1 MSKQSVRIF
10 EEMPLIHFKPTKIMT
25 EQNALVSKELSA
37 AGVPS
42 EITPEL
48 IELDHYRITS
58 DSNLPE
64 EEFMMELFGKKCFPR
79 KDLTTFT
86 GPAKSG
92 KTFWT
97 SILMACCAKA
107 ADSERKV
114 LELQRIREEPL
125 KVMWYDTEQ
134 SRQTTKNI
142 LANRIFK
149 MSDTDGQE
157 AELNQLFYVFNVRS
171 LTCQERVE
179 MLPIAIKAY
188 RPDIVIIDGIADLL
202 HDINDGPK
210 ATELIEQLLQ
220 LADEFNCNITT
231 IIHLNR
237 TGEKSNLRG
246 WIGTVMLQKSFEV
259 FVCEKLYGS
268 SVMSVEMSTS
278 RRSYLDKKLY
288 YQVDALGI
296 PYAIAK
302 PDIQPRNEKG
312 QFMSKDADKDK
323 SDNFNHEYLIDNPRS
338 EQGWEW
344 NLQKLFADAMA
355 GKAMAGSD
363 DMMAAVQR
371 LSNIR
376 QKQYYYK
383 VLSEAERKGIV
394 KKTYDRNGRIAI
406 VMPPR

>member
-1 MSKQSVRIF
+1 
-10 EEMPLIHFKPTKIMT
+10 MT
-25 EQNALVSKELSA
+25 EQKSLVLEELSY
-37 AGVPS
+37 AGEAS

-48 IELDHYRITS
+48 IELDQCRITS
-58 DSNLPE
+58 ESKLPDE
-64 EEFMMELFGKKCFPR
+64 DFMMELYGKKCFPR

-134 SRQTTKNI
+134 SKQTTKNI
-142 LANRIFK
+142 LANRIFR
-149 MSDTDGQE
+149 MSAENAEASDDTPQPTLDQ
-157 AELNQLFYVFNVRS
+157 QFFVFNVRA
-171 LTCQERVE
+171 LTCQERRE
-179 MLPIAIKAY
+179 KLPLAIKTY

-202 HDINDGPK
+202 PDINDGPK
-210 ATELIEQLLQ
+210 ATDLMEQLLQ
-220 LADEFNCNITT
+220 LADEYNCNITT

-246 WIGTVMLQKSFEV
+246 WLGSVMLQKSYEV
-259 FVCEKLYGS
+259 FVCEKLYGTPI
-268 SVMSVEMSTS
+268 MSVEMSTS
-278 RRSYLDKKLY
+278 RRNYLDEKLY
-288 YQVDALGI
+288 YKVNALGI
-296 PYAIAK
+296 PYAIDK
-302 PDIQPRNEKG
+302 PDIQPRNDKG
-312 QFMSKDADKDK
+312 QFTSKDADRTK
-323 SDNFNHEYLIDNPRS
+323 SNNFNHEYFIDCPQS

-344 NLQKLFADAMA
+344 NLPKLFSDAMS
-355 GKAMAGSD
+355 GRAMAGSD
-363 DMMAAVQR
+363 DLMAAVQR
-371 LSNIR
+371 LSNIK

-383 VLSEAERKGIV
+383 VLSEAENKGIV

-406 VMPPR
+406 IMPPR

>member
-1 MSKQSVRIF
+1 
-10 EEMPLIHFKPTKIMT
+10 MT
-25 EQNALVSKELSA
+25 EQKSLVLEELSY
-37 AGVPS
+37 AGEAS

-48 IELDHYRITS
+48 IELDQCRITS
-58 DSNLPE
+58 ESKLPDE
-64 EEFMMELFGKKCFPR
+64 DFMMELYGKKCFPR

-134 SRQTTKNI
+134 SKQTTKNI

-149 MSDTDGQE
+149 MSAENAE
-157 AELNQLFYVFNVRS
+157 ASGDSPQPTPLDQQFFVFNVRA
-171 LTCQERVE
+171 LTCQERRE
-179 MLPIAIKAY
+179 KLPLAIKTY

-202 HDINDGPK
+202 PDINDGPK
-210 ATELIEQLLQ
+210 ATDLMEQLLQ
-220 LADEFNCNITT
+220 LADEYNCNITT

-246 WIGTVMLQKSFEV
+246 WLGTVMLQKSYEV
-259 FVCEKLYGS
+259 FVCEKLYGTPI
-268 SVMSVEMSTS
+268 MSVEMSTS
-278 RRSYLDKKLY
+278 RRNYLDEKLY
-288 YQVDALGI
+288 YKVDALGI
-296 PYAIAK
+296 PYIIDK
-302 PDIQPRNEKG
+302 PDIQPRNDKG
-312 QFMSKDADKDK
+312 QFTSKDADRTK
-323 SDNFNHEYLIDNPRS
+323 SNNFNHEYFIDCPQS

-344 NLQKLFADAMA
+344 NLPKLFSDAMS
-355 GKAMAGSD
+355 GRAMAGSD
-363 DMMAAVQR
+363 DLMAAVQR
-371 LSNIR
+371 LSNIK

-383 VLSEAERKGIV
+383 VLSEAENKGIV

-406 VMPPR
+406 IMPPR

>member
-1 MSKQSVRIF
+1 
-10 EEMPLIHFKPTKIMT
+10 MT
-25 EQNALVSKELSA
+25 EQKSLVLEELSY
-37 AGVPS
+37 AGEAS

-48 IELDHYRITS
+48 IELDQCRITS
-58 DSNLPE
+58 ESKLPDE
-64 EEFMMELFGKKCFPR
+64 DFMMELYGKKCFPR

-134 SRQTTKNI
+134 SKQTTKNI

-149 MSDTDGQE
+149 MSAENAE
-157 AELNQLFYVFNVRS
+157 ASDDSPQPTPLDQQFFVFNVRA
-171 LTCQERVE
+171 LTCQERRE
-179 MLPIAIKAY
+179 KLPLAIKTY

-202 HDINDGPK
+202 PDINDGPK
-210 ATELIEQLLQ
+210 ATDLMEQLLQ
-220 LADEFNCNITT
+220 LADEYNCNITT

-246 WIGTVMLQKSFEV
+246 WLGSVMLQKSYEV
-259 FVCEKLYGS
+259 FVCEKLYGTPI
-268 SVMSVEMSTS
+268 MSVEMSTS
-278 RRSYLDKKLY
+278 RRNYLDEKLY
-288 YQVDALGI
+288 YKVDALGI
-296 PYAIAK
+296 PYIIDK
-302 PDIQPRNEKG
+302 PDIQTRNDKG
-312 QFMSKDADKDK
+312 QFTSKDTDRTK
-323 SDNFNHEYLIDNPRS
+323 SNNFNHEYFIDCPQS

-344 NLQKLFADAMA
+344 NLPKLFSDAMS
-355 GKAMAGSD
+355 GRAMAGSD
-363 DMMAAVQR
+363 DLMAAVQR
-371 LSNIR
+371 LSNIK

-383 VLSEAERKGIV
+383 VLSEAENKGIV

-406 VMPPR
+406 IMPPR

>member
-1 MSKQSVRIF
+1 
-10 EEMPLIHFKPTKIMT
+10 MT
-25 EQNALVSKELSA
+25 EQKSLVLEELSY
-37 AGVPS
+37 AGEAS

-48 IELDHYRITS
+48 IELDQCRITS
-58 DSNLPE
+58 ESKLPDE
-64 EEFMMELFGKKCFPR
+64 DFMMELYGKKCFPR

-134 SRQTTKNI
+134 SKQTTKNI
-142 LANRIFK
+142 PANRIFK
-149 MSDTDGQE
+149 MSAEEATDDTPQPTPLDQ
-157 AELNQLFYVFNVRS
+157 QFFVFNVRA
-171 LTCQERVE
+171 LTCQERRE
-179 MLPIAIKAY
+179 KLPLAIKTY

-202 HDINDGPK
+202 PDINDGPK
-210 ATELIEQLLQ
+210 ATDLMEQLLQ
-220 LADEFNCNITT
+220 LADEYNCNITT

-246 WIGTVMLQKSFEV
+246 WLGSVMLQKSYEV
-259 FVCEKLYGS
+259 FVCEKLYGTPI
-268 SVMSVEMSTS
+268 MSVEMSTS
-278 RRSYLDKKLY
+278 RRNYLDEKLY
-288 YQVDALGI
+288 YKVNALGI
-296 PYAIAK
+296 PYAIDK
-302 PDIQPRNEKG
+302 PDIQPRNDKG
-312 QFMSKDADKDK
+312 QFTSKDADRTK
-323 SDNFNHEYLIDNPRS
+323 SNNFNHEYFIDSPQS

-344 NLQKLFADAMA
+344 NLPKLFSDAMS
-355 GKAMAGSD
+355 GRAMAGSD
-363 DMMAAVQR
+363 DLMAAVQR
-371 LSNIR
+371 LSNIK

-383 VLSEAERKGIV
+383 VLSEAENKGIV

-406 VMPPR
+406 IMPPR